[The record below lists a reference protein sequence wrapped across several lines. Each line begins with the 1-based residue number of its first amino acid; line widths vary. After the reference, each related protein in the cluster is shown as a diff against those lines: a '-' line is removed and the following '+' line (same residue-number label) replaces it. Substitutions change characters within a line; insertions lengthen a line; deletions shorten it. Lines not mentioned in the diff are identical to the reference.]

1 MFTRP
6 VHHGDAVRATAYL
19 RHLAPGGHRPGTG
32 STYVRPRCGRDA
44 RAMTSRRRLLINAAL
59 VVALALGDTVAKGD
73 VLGTLEDD
81 SAQDAIDAAQ
91 DAVTEAQAQV
101 ATARLTVTS
110 ANEAVTEAQDALA
123 AAPHEGARDAR

>member
-1 MFTRP
+1 
-6 VHHGDAVRATAYL
+6 
-19 RHLAPGGHRPGTG
+19 
-32 STYVRPRCGRDA
+32 
-44 RAMTSRRRLLINAAL
+44 MTSRRRLLIDAAL
-59 VVALALGDTVAKGD
+59 VVALVLGDTVAKGD

-91 DAVTEAQAQV
+91 DAVTETQAQV

-110 ANEAVTEAQDALA
+110 ANEAVTEAQEALA